1 MRATFTASQSVHLDV
16 PSSGVSIKHYLRQP
30 HRVVHALADSKQLE
44 RLSETC
50 YRFKMKPRQFL
61 HLNLQ
66 PIVDI
71 QLQPKADGTVLLE
84 SRRCELQG
92 IEFINQRFELG
103 LVGILQPI
111 QRGTQMILAGH
122 ADLQV
127 DVDVPPLLWMTP
139 KAILEATGNSLLK
152 SILLTVKQRL
162 IHHLVQDYLTWA
174 AQEETLTECHYLAR
188 TSIPSSSV

>member
-1 MRATFTASQSVHLDV
+1 MRATFTASQSVQINV
-16 PSSGVSIKHYLRQP
+16 PSMGVSIRHYLRQP
-30 HRVVHALADSKQLE
+30 HRVVHALADDKQLE

-50 YRFKMKPRQFL
+50 YRFKMKSRQFL

-71 QLQPKADGTVLLE
+71 QLQPKADGTVFLE
-84 SRRCELQG
+84 SQRCELQG

-111 QRGTQMILAGH
+111 QQGTQTILAGH

-139 KAILEATGNSLLK
+139 KAILETTGNSLLK
-152 SILLTVKQRL
+152 SVLLTVKQRL
-162 IHHLVQDYLTWA
+162 IHHLIQDYQTWA
-174 AQEETLTECHYLAR
+174 AQEETLSAFSYLTQ
-188 TSIPSSSV
+188 TSIRSSSI